1 MNEDHLDLLMEL
13 TTSPFWKAIK
23 REIQEMEVGV
33 TARLL
38 QPSLT
43 LVDLVAKEGHSSRL
57 AGLRQLVTT
66 IEEKADRHA
75 KQLRSDRG
83 A

>member
-1 MNEDHLDLLMEL
+1 MEEHLDILLEL
-13 TTSPFWKAIK
+13 TTGPYWRAIK
-23 REIQEMEVGV
+23 REIREMEVGV

-38 QPSLT
+38 QPSTSLIE
-43 LVDLVAKEGHSSRL
+43 LVAKEGHSSRL

-66 IEEKADRHA
+66 IEEKAERHA
-75 KQLRSDRG
+75 KQLRSERG